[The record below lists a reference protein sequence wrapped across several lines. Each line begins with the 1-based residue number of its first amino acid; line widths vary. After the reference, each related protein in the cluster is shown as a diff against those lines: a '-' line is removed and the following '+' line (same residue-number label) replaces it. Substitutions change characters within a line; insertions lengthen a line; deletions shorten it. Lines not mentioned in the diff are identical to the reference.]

1 MGLSGPII
9 QTEDL
14 TRQFGAT
21 VAVDALDLSIAP
33 GEVFGFL
40 GHNGAGK
47 TTTVRLLNGVLTPT
61 RGRARVFGLDP
72 ATHGARVRAHTGVL
86 TETPALDDRMTAR
99 AALRY
104 FATVFGVPRAE
115 VDRRVRQLLETFDL
129 AERADDKV
137 GSFSKGMR
145 QRLAL
150 ARTLIHDPQ
159 IVFLDEPTAALDPVA
174 TREVHRMIEQLSRS
188 GRTVFL
194 ATHNL
199 AEAERLC
206 DRVAVLAHG
215 RVLAAGTVRELGA
228 HLNRGH
234 RLVVEFAADQV
245 EEAAHLLARIPPVAA
260 VERLDGQHG
269 ADPGAVWL
277 SLHGIGRDAVPDVLG
292 ALVAAGIRVYRVEPD
307 EPSLEDVY
315 FALQQEPA

>member
-1 MGLSGPII
+1 MEPII
-9 QTEDL
+9 VAQDL

-21 VAVDALDLSIAP
+21 VAVDSLNLTIAP

-47 TTTVRLLNGVLTPT
+47 TTTVRLLNGVLAPT
-61 RGRARVFGLDP
+61 RGHARVLGLDP
-72 ATHGARVRAHTGVL
+72 ATDGARVRARTGVL

-115 VDRRVRQLLETFDL
+115 VERRVNQLLESFDL

-137 GSFSKGMR
+137 GAFSKGMR

-215 RVLAAGTVRELGA
+215 RVLAAGSVRELGA

-234 RLVVEFAADQV
+234 RLLVEMEDAQVDETMRLLERTAPVV
-245 EEAAHLLARIPPVAA
+245 A
-260 VERLDGQHG
+260 VERLDGQQG
-269 ADPGAVWL
+269 AAPGAVWL
-277 SLHGIGRDAVPDVLG
+277 SLHGVGRDAVPDVLA
-292 ALVAAGIRVYRVEPD
+292 ALVHAGIRIYRVEPD

-315 FALQQEPA
+315 FALQQESA